1 MMSTREEQI
10 ARFWTKYLA
19 QLEKA
24 GIREDKRRW
33 YVLRAERF
41 LEQIRPRRL
50 AELSAQDVADHLAEV
65 GRETSLRGWQFEQ
78 IVDAIRNLGLTA
90 RAPWLEAVDWA
101 HWRASARSLAAD
113 HPTVAR
119 DYGPE
124 VGGLEP
130 AGPMSELAAVRA
142 AHQDVVD
149 RMVTAIRRRGYS
161 IRTERSY
168 VDWALRFIAFHGGR
182 APTQLADADVVRFL
196 DWLAVKRRVS
206 ASTQNQAL
214 NGVLFLF
221 REVLGREGIQFG
233 DFARAKRPKRL
244 PTVLT
249 KGEVARL
256 LEALDGEF
264 RFMAS
269 LAYGAGMRLMEVL
282 RLRVQDLDF
291 GYKQIEVR
299 NAKGGRDRLVPLP
312 ERLIPGLLAHLDAVR
327 AQHRQDSER
336 GLGEVYLPD
345 ALARQRPN
353 AGREW
358 IWQYVFPS
366 GRLSVDPRS
375 GKTRRHHINETSLQ
389 KKLKQA
395 AEAAGISKRVSPHTL
410 RHSFA
415 THLLEDG
422 YDIRTV
428 QELLGHADVST
439 TMIYTHVLNRG
450 GQGVRSPLDRLL

>member
-1 MMSTREEQI
+1 MSTREQQI
-10 ARFWTKYLA
+10 ARFWSNYLA

-24 GIREDKRRW
+24 RVRQDRRRW

-41 LEQIRPRRL
+41 LEVIRPRRL
-50 AELSAQDVADHLAEV
+50 AALSAQEV
-65 GRETSLRGWQFEQ
+65 SQYLSEAGRNTSLAPWQFVQ
-78 IVDAIRNLGLTA
+78 IVDAIRILGLTA
-90 RAPWLEAVDWA
+90 GAPWVDAVDWG
-101 HWRASARSLAAD
+101 HWRASARTLAPD

-119 DYGPE
+119 DYGPD
-124 VGGLEP
+124 VAGLEP
-130 AGPMSELAAVRA
+130 AGPMTNLAAVRE
-142 AHQDVVD
+142 AHREVVD

-161 IRTERSY
+161 IRTERGY
-168 VDWALRFIAFHGGR
+168 LDWVLRFIAFHGGR
-182 APTQLADADVVRFL
+182 SPTELAEADVSRFL
-196 DWLAVKRRVS
+196 DWLAVKRRVA

-214 NGVLFLF
+214 NGLLFLF
-221 REVLGREGIQFG
+221 REVLDREGMQFG

-256 LEALDGEF
+256 LAELDGEF
-264 RFMAS
+264 RLMAS

-312 ERLIPGLLAHLDAVR
+312 ERLIPGLLAHLEQVR
-327 AQHRQDSER
+327 ERHRQDLAA
-336 GLGEVYLPD
+336 GFGEVYLPD

-375 GKTRRHHINETSLQ
+375 GKTRRQHVNETSLQ
-389 KKLKQA
+389 KKLKVA

>member
-1 MMSTREEQI
+1 MSTREEQI
-10 ARFWTKYLA
+10 ERFWSNYLA
-19 QLEKA
+19 QLDKA
-24 GIREDKRRW
+24 QVLQDRRRW

-41 LEQIRPRRL
+41 LEAIQPRRL
-50 AELSAQDVADHLAEV
+50 AELGAQDVSKYLSDA
-65 GRETSLRGWQFEQ
+65 GRDTSLAAWQFVQ
-78 IVDAIRNLGLTA
+78 IVDAIRILGVTA
-90 RAPWLEAVDWA
+90 GAPWVETMDWG
-101 HWRASARSLAAD
+101 HWRASARTLAAD

-124 VGGLEP
+124 VDGLEP
-130 AGPMSELAAVRA
+130 AGPMTNLAAVRE
-142 AHQDVVD
+142 AHREVAD
-149 RMVTAIRRRGYS
+149 RMVTEIRRRGYS
-161 IRTERSY
+161 IRTERGY
-168 VDWALRFIAFHGGR
+168 LDWVLRFIAFHGGR
-182 APTQLADADVVRFL
+182 SPTELGEADVGRFL

-214 NGVLFLF
+214 NGLVFLF
-221 REVLGREGIQFG
+221 REVLGRDQVKFG

-256 LEALDGEF
+256 LGALDGEF
-264 RFMAS
+264 RLMAS

-282 RLRVQDLDF
+282 RLRVQDVDF

-312 ERLIPGLLAHLDAVR
+312 QRLIPGLMAHLDAVQ
-327 AQHRQDSER
+327 AQHRQDLAD
-336 GLGEVYLPD
+336 GFGEVYLPD

-375 GKTRRHHINETSLQ
+375 GKTRRAHVHETSLQ
-389 KKLKQA
+389 KKLKVAA
-395 AEAAGISKRVSPHTL
+395 AEAGISKRVSPHIL

-450 GQGVRSPLDRLL
+450 GKGVRSPLDGLL

>member
-1 MMSTREEQI
+1 MSTREAQI
-10 ARFWTKYLA
+10 AHFWSNYLSE
-19 QLEKA
+19 LEKA
-24 GIREDKRRW
+24 RVRQDRRRW
-33 YVLRAERF
+33 YVVRAERF
-41 LEQIRPRRL
+41 LEWIQPRRL
-50 AELSAQDVADHLAEV
+50 AQLTADDVSKYLSEV
-65 GRETSLRGWQFEQ
+65 GRDTSLEGWQFVQ
-78 IVDAIRNLGLTA
+78 VVDAIRILGVTA
-90 RAPWLEAVDWA
+90 SAPWVERLDWGY
-101 HWRASARSLAAD
+101 WQDSARTLAPE

-124 VGGLEP
+124 VDGLEP
-130 AGPMSELAAVRA
+130 QGPMTNLSAVREAHRELA
-142 AHQDVVD
+142 D
-149 RMVTAIRRRGYS
+149 RMVTEIRRRGYA
-161 IRTERSY
+161 IRTEQNY
-168 VDWALRFIAFHGGR
+168 LDWVLRFIAFHGGR
-182 APTQLADADVVRFL
+182 SPTELGEADVGRFL
-196 DWLAVKRRVS
+196 DWLAVKRRVA

-214 NGVLFLF
+214 NALLFLF
-221 REVLGREGIQFG
+221 REVLKRDQVTFG

-256 LEALDGEF
+256 LEALEGEY
-264 RFMAS
+264 RLMAS
-269 LAYGAGMRLMEVL
+269 LAYGAGLRLMEVL

-312 ERLIPGLLAHLDAVR
+312 ELLIPQLLVHLEAVQ
-327 AQHRQDSER
+327 AQHQEDLAI
-336 GLGEVYLPD
+336 GCGAVYLPD

-353 AGREW
+353 ANREW

-366 GRLSVDPRS
+366 ARLSVDPRS
-375 GKTRRHHINETSLQ
+375 GKTRRQHVHETGLQ
-389 KKLKQA
+389 KKIKLA
-395 AEAAGISKRVSPHTL
+395 AEAAGISKRVGVHTM

-450 GQGVRSPLDRLL
+450 GQGVRSPLDRLG